1 MKEKFTTQTEALFN
15 YNLRR
20 IAAELDV
27 QQSAIADAF
36 EVSRPAINKYFAGN
50 RFPAP
55 ANIDRLAN
63 FFNINISDF
72 FKTPEEL
79 KSKSEIS
86 EVRTLG
92 DISDVESLKKK
103 THKVEN
109 EGLTFG
115 VYVSTT
121 ALSPT
126 AQQGDLLVCSSSK
139 GAQNASTVLAVVDG
153 EVKLMKVYKSTGYYS
168 LAPLDGLSENIMG
181 ARAEVLA
188 VVKEI
193 RHPL

>member
-1 MKEKFTTQTEALFN
+1 MKDKLSTQTETLFN

-20 IAAELDV
+20 ISSELGIRQSVIAE
-27 QQSAIADAF
+27 SF
-36 EVSRPAINKYFAGN
+36 GVSRTAISKYFIGAS
-50 RFPAP
+50 FPTP
-55 ANIDRLAN
+55 ANIDRLAE
-63 FFNINISDF
+63 FLNINISEL

-79 KSKSEIS
+79 ASRTESDEL
-86 EVRTLG
+86 RTLG
-92 DISDVESLKKK
+92 DISNIETLKAK
-103 THKVEN
+103 TNKVKN
-109 EGLTFG
+109 EDLTFG

-121 ALSPT
+121 ALSPS
-126 AQQGDLLVCSSSK
+126 AQQGDLLVCSSSQ

>member
-20 IAAELDV
+20 ITAELDI

-36 EVSRPAINKYFAGN
+36 EISRPAINKYFAGT
-50 RFPAP
+50 RFPSP
-55 ANIDRLAN
+55 ANIDRLAD
-63 FFNINISDF
+63 FLNINISAF

-79 KSKSEIS
+79 KSKSEIG

-92 DISDVESLKKK
+92 DISDIESLKKK
-103 THKVEN
+103 THNVEN

-121 ALSPT
+121 ALSPI
-126 AQQGDLLVCSSSK
+126 AQRGDLLVCSSSK
-139 GAQNASTVLAVVDG
+139 GARNASTVLAVVNG

>member
-79 KSKSEIS
+79 KSKSEIG

-92 DISDVESLKKK
+92 DISDIESLKKK

-109 EGLTFG
+109 EWLTFG

-168 LAPLDGLSENIMG
+168 LAPLDGLSENIVG

>member
-15 YNLRR
+15 YNLKR
-20 IAAELDV
+20 ITAELGV

-55 ANIDRLAN
+55 ANIDRLAD
-63 FFNINISDF
+63 FLNINISDF

-79 KSKSEIS
+79 KSKSEIG

-92 DISDVESLKKK
+92 DISDIESLKKK

-109 EGLTFG
+109 EWLTFG

-139 GAQNASTVLAVVDG
+139 GARNASTVLAVVDG
-153 EVKLMKVYKSTGYYS
+153 EAKLMKVYKSTGYYS